1 MFAKITKEFLRKL
14 RKLMEVVSK
23 QDHLNDPKLV
33 RSEEKEPVPV
43 VNNININNSIVA
55 GSIKE
60 SNLSIQVSDKSEQLK
75 IIEKAESQ
83 ILSLSSLTSDE
94 KKK

>member
-1 MFAKITKEFLRKL
+1 
-14 RKLMEVVSK
+14 MEVVSK